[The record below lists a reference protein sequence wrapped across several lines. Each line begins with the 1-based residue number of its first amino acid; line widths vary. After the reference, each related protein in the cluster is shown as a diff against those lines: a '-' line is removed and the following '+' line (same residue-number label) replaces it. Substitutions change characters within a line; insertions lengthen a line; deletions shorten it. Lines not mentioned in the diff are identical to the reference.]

1 MYGLVLEGG
10 GAKGSY
16 HIGVYKALMEEGIDI
31 GGVVGTSIG
40 ALNGAMIVQGDYDKC
55 YELWSRISYSM
66 VIDVDDREIEKL
78 MELRPIRENFPFIKE
93 KIKSFIGDKGF
104 DITPLKALLEEY
116 IDEEKIRSS
125 HMEFGIVTIN
135 LSEFKPLYIFLEDI
149 PEGELTH
156 YLLASAYL
164 PFFKSERIRG
174 KRYLDGGFYDNLP
187 YRMLLNKG
195 YKDLILIRTHAKG
208 ITRRIRLPGKTSIV
222 ISPSEYLGRTVEY
235 DSRRAR
241 SNIRMGYY
249 DGLRALRGL
258 KGDRYY
264 IEPKGD
270 EQFFLNILLNLS
282 KSQITQIRDILRL
295 HEGYYM
301 RTLFEDIVPK
311 IYSMLSLDKTKNYE
325 DLLIYLL
332 EKKAEKC
339 NINKY
344 EIYSFEEL
352 VELVK
357 TQKIL
362 KERDEIS
369 TFDRIIEKVDIIPIF
384 GKEEIILEIADI
396 IFS

>member
-1 MYGLVLEGG
+1 
-10 GAKGSY
+10 
-16 HIGVYKALMEEGIDI
+16 
-31 GGVVGTSIG
+31 
-40 ALNGAMIVQGDYDKC
+40 
-55 YELWSRISYSM
+55 
-66 VIDVDDREIEKL
+66 
-78 MELRPIRENFPFIKE
+78 
-93 KIKSFIGDKGF
+93 
-104 DITPLKALLEEY
+104 
-116 IDEEKIRSS
+116 
-125 HMEFGIVTIN
+125 
-135 LSEFKPLYIFLEDI
+135 
-149 PEGELTH
+149 
-156 YLLASAYL
+156 
-164 PFFKSERIRG
+164 
-174 KRYLDGGFYDNLP
+174 
-187 YRMLLNKG
+187 
-195 YKDLILIRTHAKG
+195 
-208 ITRRIRLPGKTSIV
+208 
-222 ISPSEYLGRTVEY
+222 
-235 DSRRAR
+235 
-241 SNIRMGYY
+241 MGYY